1 MTRKHRKGFTLIEL
15 LVVIAIIGVLIA
27 LLLPAVQAA
36 REAAR
41 RSQCTNNLKQ
51 MALAAHNYHSAL
63 GTFPAGSTM
72 AYNAD
77 QPSTGQTTWGVWSAH
92 AMLLPYLEQNPV
104 YQAMNF
110 SLTCWP
116 GYGYGGYANATAFN
130 TKLATFICPS
140 DGTDTTSWGEPLL
153 NNYYG
158 SQGTTTD
165 PWQVGS
171 TGMFANRAAYRE
183 STVKD
188 GLSNTIIFSEALVGS
203 DVVGTKYRDGVTGTS
218 DTTAAVLNPV
228 VVAGGTLTLLPV
240 VQTALQNC
248 NAAFT
253 GSTTNHTWNKGWRW
267 GPSSPGLTLFN
278 TIVTP
283 NSNQYQWSACRIGCP
298 GCGIDFGNF
307 INANSGHPGGV
318 NVGMADGSVKFIKE
332 SIAANIWWSLG
343 TKAGGEAISADA
355 YQ

>member
-1 MTRKHRKGFTLIEL
+1 MTRRKSRKGFTLIEL

-41 RSQCTNNLKQ
+41 RSQCVNNLKQ
-51 MALAAHNYHSAL
+51 LGLAAHNYHSAN
-63 GTFPAGSTM
+63 GSFPLGSTM

-92 AMLLPYLEQNPV
+92 AMLLPYLEQNPI

-130 TKLATFICPS
+130 TKVQVFLCPS
-140 DGTDTTSWGEPLL
+140 DGNDSTSWGEPMI

-165 PWQVGS
+165 PWATNT
-171 TGMFANRAAYRE
+171 TGLFSNRKTYRE
-183 STVKD
+183 ATVKD
-188 GLSNTIIFSEALVGS
+188 GTSNTIIFTEALVGF
-203 DVVGTKYRDGVTGTS
+203 DQAGTKWRDSITGVSGAN
-218 DTTAAVLNPV
+218 AALYNPV
-228 VVAGGTLTLLPV
+228 IAAGGVVTLDPN
-240 VQTALQNC
+240 VQTALQQC
-248 NAAFT
+248 TVAYQ
-253 GSTTNHTWNKGWRW
+253 GSGPHTWNKGWRW

-283 NSNQYQWSACRIGCP
+283 NSNQYQWAGCRFGCS
-298 GCGIDFGNF
+298 GCGVDFGNF

-318 NVGMADGSVKFIKE
+318 NAAFADGSVHFIKD
-332 SIAANIWWSLG
+332 SIARNSWWSLG
-343 TKAGGEAISADA
+343 TRANGEVLDA
-355 YQ
+355 SSY